1 MIKKKQV
8 DYNKS
13 MNEKELRKK
22 IEENIRQIRAK
33 YKISKEKLAEKSGVS
48 QQHIYKIENEKVK
61 PSVEKLLMIANAL
74 GVTVNDLIY

>member
-1 MIKKKQV
+1 MIKKRQV

-22 IEENIRQIRAK
+22 NAENLRQMRAK
-33 YKISKEKLAEKSGVS
+33 YKISQEKLAEKSGVS

>member
-1 MIKKKQV
+1 MIKKRQV

-22 IEENIRQIRAK
+22 IAENLRQMRAK
-33 YKISKEKLAEKSGVS
+33 YKISQEKLAEKSGVS

>member
-1 MIKKKQV
+1 
-8 DYNKS
+8 

-22 IEENIRQIRAK
+22 IAENLRQMRAK
-33 YKISKEKLAEKSGVS
+33 YKISQEKLAEKSGVS

>member
-22 IEENIRQIRAK
+22 IAENLRQMRAK
-33 YKISKEKLAEKSGVS
+33 YKISQEKLAEKSGVS